1 MIGRSQ
7 FLSCVACFLV
17 AGFAAGQEKTVARF
31 VEFRDG
37 TVMHLQVANEPW
49 KFTVIQPSGQI
60 KAASFLPAQVTNLTL
75 TAEHEFGKKRQL
87 LSYVLKLGS
96 DDFREREDA
105 WDNITKLGPAVCPD
119 LKACI
124 ALTTDAE
131 VQARLRDL
139 IHKLHKGNPESIKS
153 RVVFDRFE
161 TKQPLWGFLE
171 DSPIVVLVNGK
182 AYPVGRK
189 DVASVSALPPS
200 NRVTVQRVTEK
211 DFPPDCI
218 EEGFEINPVTSLPLK
233 AGDNVEKM
241 FVGKGFI
248 LSTSIKDSFVAANTF
263 GVGGKSGNLSVAN
276 HNPMW
281 EGEVTIRFCQ
291 PGKEH
296 IPAAVDYF
304 GCYIAAV
311 EPKGTNLIAYDLQDR
326 ELGKIVTQQTGTEFF
341 AIHSDIPIHKIRIV
355 PNVEIDA
362 NYSLDDFI
370 FHFATTVQA
379 AHPDKVLVGL
389 HAGDSILCK
398 DATLKAG
405 QIELHGLPAGL
416 PDLSFPLAK
425 LARVNPPQT
434 PKVQRQDGL
443 FAELTDGSILFAAEA
458 AADPRQKP
466 AFARFPELLTDKSLK
481 AGTELVGIWTTK
493 SGRKLNTPKPGQLT
507 LWDSE
512 AQQWLDVKYLRVLEE
527 VVLWQKQDS
536 SFGAAG
542 YQQFTTVWVA
552 SPRVSPDPG
561 SWHLQTMTGEDLVL
575 TAGQAFTGQLT
586 KTVTIHWRGQQLVLP
601 STQIMS
607 IYQVPAKKD

>member
-7 FLSCVACFLV
+7 FLCFAVLLF
-17 AGFAAGQEKTVARF
+17 AGGFASAQEKTVSRF

-37 TVMHLQVANEPW
+37 TVMQLPVVNEPW
-49 KFTVIQPSGQI
+49 KFTVILPSGQI
-60 KAASFLPAQVTNLTL
+60 KPASFLPAQVNNLTL
-75 TAEHEFGKKRQL
+75 TAEHEFDKKRQL
-87 LSYVLKLGS
+87 LSHVLKLGS

-105 WDNITKLGPAVCPD
+105 WDSIIKLGPAVCPD

-139 IHKLHKGNPESIKS
+139 IHKLHKGSPESIKS

-161 TKQPLWGFLE
+161 TKQSLWGFLE

-182 AYPVGRK
+182 AYSLGRK

-211 DFPPDCI
+211 DFPPDCV
-218 EEGFEINPVTSLPLK
+218 EEGFEVNPITTLPLK

-241 FVGKGFI
+241 FVGKGFV
-248 LSTSIKDSFVAANTF
+248 LSTSFKDSFVAANTF
-263 GVGGKSGNLSVAN
+263 NVGGKTGNLSVAN

-311 EPKGTNLIAYDLQDR
+311 EPKGTNLVAYDLQDR

-355 PNVEIDA
+355 PTELDP

-389 HAGDSILCK
+389 AAGDTILCK
-398 DATLKAG
+398 EATLKAG

-416 PDLSFPLAK
+416 PDVTFPLAK
-425 LARVNPPQT
+425 LTRVNPPQA

-443 FAELTDGSILFAAEA
+443 FAELTDGSILFAAEP
-458 AADPRQKP
+458 AADPRLRPK
-466 AFARFPELLTDKSLK
+466 FARFTELLTDKPLK
-481 AGTELVGIWTTK
+481 AGTELVGIWTTR

-512 AQQWLDVKYLRVLEE
+512 AQKWLDVKQLRLLEE

-542 YQQFTTVWVA
+542 YQQFTSVWVA
-552 SPRVSPDPG
+552 SPRVGPEPG
-561 SWHLQTMTGEDLVL
+561 SWHVQTITGEDLVL
-575 TAGQAFTGQLT
+575 TAGQPFTGQLT
-586 KTVTIHWRGQQLVLP
+586 KAVTVQWRGQQLVLP
-601 STQIMS
+601 ATQIMS
-607 IYQVPAKKD
+607 VYQVPGKKG